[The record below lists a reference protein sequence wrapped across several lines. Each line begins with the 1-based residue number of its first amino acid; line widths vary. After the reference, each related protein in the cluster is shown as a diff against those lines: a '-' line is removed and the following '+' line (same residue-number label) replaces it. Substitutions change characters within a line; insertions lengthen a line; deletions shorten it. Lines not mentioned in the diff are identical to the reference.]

1 MDTENRTSRKRNAF
15 ATALLTTLAFALG
28 FAEFVLIGIVPDVAE
43 GLGEPLTL
51 IGDLVGYYA
60 LACAV
65 ATPVIALATA
75 RAARFKVMAALLV
88 VFNAGN
94 LLTLFADGYALLLV
108 SRVLPAVTSGT
119 LLALALTY
127 VPDIVEPKRVAA
139 VLGLVLA
146 GFSVS
151 SVVGVPIGT
160 ALAGLFDWSAT
171 PACSRSASRRA
182 SSCCRRCPALPR
194 IRETPPPLSARSCA
208 CSPTAAC

>member
-28 FAEFVLIGIVPDVAE
+28 FAEFVLIGITPDVAE

-65 ATPVIALATA
+65 ATPIVALATA
-75 RAARFKVMAALLV
+75 RADRFKVMAALLV

-127 VPDIVEPKRVAA
+127 VPDMWRRNAWPPCWDSCWQASRCQA
-139 VLGLVLA
+139 
-146 GFSVS
+146 S
-151 SVVGVPIGT
+151 SACPSERRWPTCSTGKPLT
-160 ALAGLFDWSAT
+160 R
-171 PACSRSASRRA
+171 ACSCSAW
-182 SSCCRRCPALPR
+182 P
-194 IRETPPPLSARSCA
+194 
-208 CSPTAAC
+208 

>member
-94 LLTLFADGYALLLV
+94 LLTL
-108 SRVLPAVTSGT
+108 
-119 LLALALTY
+119 
-127 VPDIVEPKRVAA
+127 
-139 VLGLVLA
+139 
-146 GFSVS
+146 
-151 SVVGVPIGT
+151 
-160 ALAGLFDWSAT
+160 
-171 PACSRSASRRA
+171 
-182 SSCCRRCPALPR
+182 
-194 IRETPPPLSARSCA
+194 
-208 CSPTAAC
+208 SPTATRCCSSRACCPPSRPARF

>member
-28 FAEFVLIGIVPDVAE
+28 FAEFVLIGITPDVAE

-65 ATPVIALATA
+65 ATPIVALATA
-75 RAARFKVMAALLV
+75 RADRFKVMAALLV

-119 LLALALTY
+119 CLLYTS
-127 VPDIVEPKRVAA
+127 DAA
-139 VLGLVLA
+139 DEL
-146 GFSVS
+146 
-151 SVVGVPIGT
+151 
-160 ALAGLFDWSAT
+160 
-171 PACSRSASRRA
+171 
-182 SSCCRRCPALPR
+182 
-194 IRETPPPLSARSCA
+194 
-208 CSPTAAC
+208 

>member
-28 FAEFVLIGIVPDVAE
+28 FAEFVLIGITPDVAE

-65 ATPVIALATA
+65 ATPIVALATA
-75 RAARFKVMAALLV
+75 RADRFKVMAALLV

-127 VPDIVEPKRVAA
+127 VPDIVAPKRVAA
-139 VLGLVLA
+139 VLDSCWQA
-146 GFSVS
+146 SRCQAS
-151 SVVGVPIGT
+151 SACPSERRWPTCSTGKPLT
-160 ALAGLFDWSAT
+160 R
-171 PACSRSASRRA
+171 ACSCSAW
-182 SSCCRRCPALPR
+182 P
-194 IRETPPPLSARSCA
+194 
-208 CSPTAAC
+208 